1 MTRLRTHLLP
11 VLAQVVGRHGSRMPV
26 VKWIFEFISCA
37 AVVVVNVV
45 TTRVDGGDE
54 EGRLSDESVASGLA
68 FVDVADAVGGRDER
82 RLMAGVQRRL
92 TRTVHNHVAAT
103 ILSTWLLLLLLL
115 LFLLLLQPF

>member
-1 MTRLRTHLLP
+1 LTRLRTHLLP

-45 TTRVDGGDE
+45 TTCVDGGDE
-54 EGRLSDESVASGLA
+54 ERRLSDESVASGLA
-68 FVDVADAVGGRDER
+68 FVNVVDAVGWRDER
-82 RLMAGVQRRL
+82 WLMDGVQRRL
-92 TRTVHNHVAAT
+92 TRTVHNDVAAT
-103 ILSTWLLLLLLL
+103 IFSTWLLLL